1 MTLVLSYDPSSQIT
15 SGFFGY
21 TRDEGDDIISALK
34 KSAHLTLHPLLIPAL
49 IHSTWFKIMS
59 DQYSAVTRRMRQVQK
74 DTGLLNDYLGG
85 HAQYRPQTDT
95 FLQLT
100 PAEHNAIHK
109 TLIEQHAYL
118 TTALSDFVGNMG
130 PSTAKGL
137 AAFDEINPVPRRDYG
152 LPAYVSH
159 WNVRVGRE
167 LEHREQLL
175 KRVDVQIQVVGW
187 TMICLAGSK
196 HETVLTETSCIC

>member
-152 LPAYVSH
+152 LPAYVSY

-187 TMICLAGSK
+187 TMISLAGSK
-196 HETVLTETSCIC
+196 HETVLTQTSCIC